1 MSEGSDEE
9 WYGKDTKYK
18 KISNIRLIDTSFTDV
33 GYTGYSEGID
43 LERLDAISNWQF
55 AWNTKQDIKYLM
67 HKYM

>member
-55 AWNTKQDIKYLM
+55 A
-67 HKYM
+67 